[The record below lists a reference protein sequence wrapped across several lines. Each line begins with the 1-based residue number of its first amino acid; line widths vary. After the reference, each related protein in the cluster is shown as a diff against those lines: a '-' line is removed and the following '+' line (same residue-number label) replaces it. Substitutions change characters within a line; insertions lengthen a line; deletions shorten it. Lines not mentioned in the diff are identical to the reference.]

1 MIDDCSFILTTV
13 GLLIRE
19 LLLDDWQA
27 MQRIGGHPS
36 VAPTLATFTSPW
48 VEVEVKTWSVHSLF
62 RGRPGF
68 RAAIVLSGVG
78 VIGSLG
84 LDKTPGP
91 ENQSCAYFIDPAFW
105 GQGYATVALWC
116 FLKTFGP
123 RFDLSE
129 IGANHF
135 EDNPASGAVL
145 RKLGFKKSGSG
156 MAKSQARLEPAPVTL
171 YRLKLEELKA

>member
-1 MIDDCSFILTTV
+1 MIEDCSFILTTV

-36 VAPTLATFTSPW
+36 VAPTLATVTSPW
-48 VEVEVKTWSVHSLF
+48 AEDEVKTWSVRSLF
-62 RGRPGF
+62 RGRLGF
-68 RAAIVLSGVG
+68 WAAIVLSEFG

-84 LDKTPGP
+84 LDKAPGP

-135 EDNPASGAVL
+135 EDNPTSGAVL

>member
-13 GLLIRE
+13 GLLIGE
-19 LLLDDWQA
+19 FLLDDWQA
-27 MQRIGGHPS
+27 MQRISRHTS
-36 VAPTLATFTSPW
+36 VAPTLATVTSPW
-48 VEVEVKTWSVHSLF
+48 VEDEIKTWSVRSLF
-62 RGRPGF
+62 RRRPGF
-68 RAAIVLSGVG
+68 RVAIFLSEVG
-78 VIGSLG
+78 VIGSFG
-84 LDKTPGP
+84 LDKAPGP

-135 EDNPASGAVL
+135 EDNPASGAIL
-145 RKLGFKKSGSG
+145 RKLGFKQSGSG

>member
-1 MIDDCSFILTTV
+1 MIEDCSFILTTV

-19 LLLDDWQA
+19 LLLDDWLA

-36 VAPTLATFTSPW
+36 VAPTLATVTSPW
-48 VEVEVKTWSVHSLF
+48 AEDEVKTWSVRSLF

-91 ENQSCAYFIDPAFW
+91 ENQSCAYFIDPAYW
-105 GQGYATVALWC
+105 GQGYATEAMWC

-129 IGANHF
+129 IRVQTIRVRDLNRRQGL
-135 EDNPASGAVL
+135 SL
-145 RKLGFKKSGSG
+145 RPLTSIG
-156 MAKSQARLEPAPVTL
+156 
-171 YRLKLEELKA
+171 

>member
-36 VAPTLATFTSPW
+36 VAPTLATVTSPW
-48 VEVEVKTWSVHSLF
+48 AEDEVKTWSVRSLF

-68 RAAIVLSGVG
+68 WAAIVLSEVG

-84 LDKTPGP
+84 LDKAPGP
-91 ENQSCAYFIDPAFW
+91 ENQSCAYFIDPAYW
-105 GQGYATVALWC
+105 GQEYATEAMWC
-116 FLKTFGP
+116 F
-123 RFDLSE
+123 
-129 IGANHF
+129 
-135 EDNPASGAVL
+135 
-145 RKLGFKKSGSG
+145 
-156 MAKSQARLEPAPVTL
+156 
-171 YRLKLEELKA
+171 

>member
-13 GLLIRE
+13 GLLIGE
-19 LLLDDWQA
+19 FLLDDWQA

-36 VAPTLATFTSPW
+36 VAPMLATVTSPW
-48 VEVEVKTWSVHSLF
+48 AEDEVKTWSVRSLF

-68 RAAIVLSGVG
+68 WAAIVLSEVG

-84 LDKTPGP
+84 LDKALGLG
-91 ENQSCAYFIDPAFW
+91 NQSCAYFIDPAYW
-105 GQGYATVALWC
+105 GQGYATEAMWC
-116 FLKTFGP
+116 FLKTFSP

-129 IGANHF
+129 IGADHF
-135 EDNPASGAVL
+135 EDNPARGAVL
-145 RKLGFKKSGSG
+145 RKLGFKQTGSG

-171 YRLKLEELKA
+171 YRLNLEELKA

>member
-1 MIDDCSFILTTV
+1 MIEDCSFILTTV

-36 VAPTLATFTSPW
+36 VAPMLATFTSPW

-68 RAAIVLSGVG
+68 RAAIVLSEFG

-84 LDKTPGP
+84 LDKAPGS

-135 EDNPASGAVL
+135 EDNPTSGAVL
-145 RKLGFKKSGSG
+145 RKLGSKSPGQGWLNRRQGLSLRPLPSIG
-156 MAKSQARLEPAPVTL
+156 
-171 YRLKLEELKA
+171 

>member
-1 MIDDCSFILTTV
+1 MIEDCSFILTTV

-68 RAAIVLSGVG
+68 RAAIVLSEFG

-91 ENQSCAYFIDPAFW
+91 ENQSCAYFIDPAYW
-105 GQGYATVALWC
+105 GQEYATEAMWC

-135 EDNPASGAVL
+135 EDNPTSGAVL

>member
-1 MIDDCSFILTTV
+1 MIEDCSFILTTV

-48 VEVEVKTWSVHSLF
+48 VEVEVKTWSVRSLF

-68 RAAIVLSGVG
+68 RAAIVLSEFG

-84 LDKTPGP
+84 LDKALGLG
-91 ENQSCAYFIDPAFW
+91 NQSCAYFIDPAYW
-105 GQGYATVALWC
+105 GQGYATEAMWC
-116 FLKTFGP
+116 FLKTFSP

-129 IGANHF
+129 IGADHF
-135 EDNPASGAVL
+135 EDNPARGAVL
-145 RKLGFKKSGSG
+145 RKLGFKQTGSG

-171 YRLKLEELKA
+171 YRLNLEELKA